1 MLTDE
6 QSAYVYF
13 KDNVC
18 TKLLATAGSGKTHT
32 IIKKLEYL
40 ISEKIFK
47 ENEILMLTF
56 SRFTRDDFI
65 NRIKKYNIQT
75 ISLDCIKTIDS
86 FAKTIIDP
94 NNEIDVSILSYTF
107 MIYLEE
113 SSSKK
118 IRSNKN
124 LKNIKAIFVDE
135 AQDLNYTQYRILM
148 LLNEKN
154 KTTIHLIGD
163 PNQNIFQ
170 FRGSSDKYLIEFNA
184 KKFYL
189 TNNFRSHKEI
199 VNFSKYLRPE
209 QDTNIN
215 CKLGKTNNLPVAVFY
230 SDEDDLELNIINL
243 LKKAISAGIDL
254 SEFAIL
260 SPTRGKMRSN
270 GGSDGLCLI
279 SNVLYKNNIKF
290 KQFYEETTDEISNN
304 IQYTPE
310 KGHINILTYMGS
322 KGLEWKYTIIL
333 DAEICLINKRNF
345 TEEKHKHDQY
355 LLYVACSRAITN
367 LFIFSKCYFN
377 KKQNRHVF
385 KFNPWFSMIPK
396 NNYIKDERYKK
407 YFEFEK
413 IEEKIISVDE
423 KRISR
428 ILDNISEKDLY
439 DLGVLCGYGVENS
452 TIKKKIIKIYNND
465 DYSKYNSTMFL
476 SKYTK
481 ELFIAFS
488 NIKNNLPHKK
498 YTDIENIINL
508 DIITAKLP
516 KYVLDWYYFNRYD
529 LSWEKFDE
537 EIDEYEPEFV
547 KIIEANFDR
556 SKDLSSF
563 LIAPDCYFK
572 SFILSQLND
581 LKNVYNNFLECRDP
595 DKIKKYLFD
604 IVVYIYS
611 LETQHYFHAKN
622 NGKKFRYIFD
632 VFDSM
637 FDNIYDFV
645 ENNKIHAHKHNIF
658 VNDDEYQLTGIIDFI
673 DNDNNIYNLK
683 CNSDISLKHII
694 EQTILS
700 VFNKK
705 ILVSK
710 EDTHKIKLSFV
721 NLFVGN
727 IVEIENELPKDNIQK
742 IIDIVYNNKNKN

>member
-377 KKQNRHVF
+377 KKQNRHV
-385 KFNPWFSMIPK
+385 
-396 NNYIKDERYKK
+396 
-407 YFEFEK
+407 
-413 IEEKIISVDE
+413 
-423 KRISR
+423 
-428 ILDNISEKDLY
+428 L
-439 DLGVLCGYGVENS
+439 
-452 TIKKKIIKIYNND
+452 
-465 DYSKYNSTMFL
+465 
-476 SKYTK
+476 
-481 ELFIAFS
+481 
-488 NIKNNLPHKK
+488 NL
-498 YTDIENIINL
+498 
-508 DIITAKLP
+508 
-516 KYVLDWYYFNRYD
+516 
-529 LSWEKFDE
+529 
-537 EIDEYEPEFV
+537 
-547 KIIEANFDR
+547 
-556 SKDLSSF
+556 
-563 LIAPDCYFK
+563 
-572 SFILSQLND
+572 
-581 LKNVYNNFLECRDP
+581 
-595 DKIKKYLFD
+595 
-604 IVVYIYS
+604 
-611 LETQHYFHAKN
+611 
-622 NGKKFRYIFD
+622 
-632 VFDSM
+632 
-637 FDNIYDFV
+637 
-645 ENNKIHAHKHNIF
+645 IHGF
-658 VNDDEYQLTGIIDFI
+658 Q
-673 DNDNNIYNLK
+673 
-683 CNSDISLKHII
+683 
-694 EQTILS
+694 
-700 VFNKK
+700 
-705 ILVSK
+705 
-710 EDTHKIKLSFV
+710 
-721 NLFVGN
+721 
-727 IVEIENELPKDNIQK
+727 
-742 IIDIVYNNKNKN
+742 